1 MKKTALTQ
9 LIEKLTERKSALAN
23 TNGEKFC
30 FDYAIE
36 SAKKLLEVE
45 CQDIEVAYNLGSQ
58 ESSLMGKEKTG
69 DEYFNETF
77 KQ

>member
-9 LIEKLTERKSALAN
+9 LIEKLTERKSDLAN
-23 TNGEKFC
+23 SDGEKFC

-45 CQDIEVAYNLGSQ
+45 RQDIEVAYNNGNQ
-58 ESSLMGKEKTG
+58 EAPISGWGKTG
-69 DEYFNETF
+69 EEHFNETF